1 MAPYETVS
9 EQLRDTDRYP
19 LTLSEFEI
27 VSMALQSVAQEI
39 ARTGEPGWEER
50 CRMYYRIANRFS
62 DYATKHIVA

>member
-9 EQLRDTDRYP
+9 EQLRDTDMYP

-39 ARTGEPGWEER
+39 AREGDHGWEER
-50 CRMYYRIANRFS
+50 CRMYYRIANRFT
-62 DYATKHIVA
+62 DYATKHIVK